1 MTPEERTARV
11 LLVLAPL
18 PTCRAPWAALRKILK
33 VLLRSFSWKCVRAEL
48 LPASDGGGSHEERHQ
63 EARGP

>member
-18 PTCRAPWAALRKILK
+18 PTCRAPWHALRKVLK
-33 VLLRSFSWKCVRAEL
+33 VLLRSFGWKCVRGEL
-48 LPASDGGGSHEERHQ
+48 LPASDGEGSHEEQHQ
-63 EARGP
+63 ETGGP